1 MPITLTL
8 KEKPVEYRKMIL
20 TAIDFGGEDLPNV
33 GALSAESIATTGDAE
48 IGGDLAVTG
57 EVAGETLDVESDA
70 AIGGDL
76 AVTGEVAGDSL
87 DVTEGATIGGDLEV
101 TGDVKGAALEV
112 GGATGIDV
120 ILNDGAPNG
129 SVLAKANSL
138 CVDTTGHDVYIN
150 TGSAETPVWMKIT
163 RATE

>member
-1 MPITLTL
+1 MPIILTL
-8 KEKPVEYRKMIL
+8 KERPIEYRKMIL
-20 TAIDFGGEDLPNV
+20 TSIDFKGEDLPNV
-33 GALSAESIATTGDAE
+33 GALGAESIATTGD
-48 IGGDLAVTG
+48 V
-57 EVAGETLDVESDA
+57 EV
-70 AIGGDL
+70 
-76 AVTGEVAGDSL
+76 
-87 DVTEGATIGGDLEV
+87 GGDLEV

>member
-33 GALSAESIATTGDAE
+33 GALSAESIATEGDVE
-48 IGGDLAVTG
+48 VGGDLAVTG
-57 EVAGETLDVESDA
+57 EVAGET
-70 AIGGDL
+70 
-76 AVTGEVAGDSL
+76 L

-120 ILNDGAPNG
+120 IVNEGAPNG
-129 SVLAKANSL
+129 SILAKANSL

-150 TGSAETPVWMKIT
+150 TGTAETPVWMKIT